1 MMKVFYLSIVLLLV
15 SCGSQDPAVAIMSD
29 AQKLSIESI
38 DKLEK
43 EILDLPMNSKTD
55 AEELRSS
62 KEILVD
68 SLLTYYRNYPKDTL
82 AAVYLDKVH
91 MLYSGMGE
99 YGMASTY
106 ADMVIAQYPN
116 YVNRKMVIESQIIN
130 YDIFIKPRNKEKVQ
144 KYIELILKE
153 ATLTNEERQEYKS
166 RLDNIDKSLLD

>member
-1 MMKVFYLSIVLLLV
+1 MRIFYLSIVLLLV
-15 SCGSQDPAVAIMSD
+15 SCGSQDPAVATMSD
-29 AQKLSIESI
+29 AQKSSIAGI
-38 DKLEK
+38 AKLEA
-43 EILDLPMNSKTD
+43 EILDLPMNTKTD